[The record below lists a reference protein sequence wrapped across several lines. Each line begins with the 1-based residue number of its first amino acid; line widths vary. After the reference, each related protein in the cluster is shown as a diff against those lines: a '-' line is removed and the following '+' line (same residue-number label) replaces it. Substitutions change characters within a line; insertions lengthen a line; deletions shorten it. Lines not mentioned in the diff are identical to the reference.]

1 MPEGCARRKAL
12 GQCAAHEQIA
22 RIGDQCDD
30 SHFQIGRIGH
40 DDGKCSV
47 LACRSV
53 VQQAD
58 QKALKRGKACPAGRN
73 AQREGNSKI
82 AQRNG
87 NAIPHALT
95 ENFFAESPNRPFCI
109 DKLRGKELTFGIH
122 LCFLLLS
129 YFKHR
134 FLLYS
139 PAHREGRA
147 FSLSFRHKRKTPPEK
162 AAFFVD
168 LCARHQKMHRL
179 RQDLRTGFQPICRQD
194 LCR

>member
-1 MPEGCARRKAL
+1 MPEGGARRKAL

-30 SHFQIGRIGH
+30 GHFQIGRIGH

-95 ENFFAESPNRPFCI
+95 ENLFAESPNRPFCI
-109 DKLRGKELTFGIH
+109 DMLRGKELTFGIH
-122 LCFLLLS
+122 LCFFTPFLFQTPLFIILS
-129 YFKHR
+129 RTQRRKGF
-134 FLLYS
+134 FTF
-139 PAHREGRA
+139 
-147 FSLSFRHKRKTPPEK
+147 FSAQKEN
-162 AAFFVD
+162 AA
-168 LCARHQKMHRL
+168 
-179 RQDLRTGFQPICRQD
+179 
-194 LCR
+194 